1 MNKFAIFLRESVLAR
16 FLIPVGLFL
25 IIFGVVVLVINI
37 KNQNY
42 KEIEATISNV
52 ILSEDEY
59 IDADGNHIDA
69 TYDIEVKYNING
81 NEYEAKLNGM
91 SKYNIGEK
99 IKIFYNPSNPN
110 EITQTKSLILPIAIV
125 VGGLI
130 AFIGGIINGMKT
142 YKKLKKMKEQEKG
155 GANE

>member
-59 IDADGNHIDA
+59 TDADGNHIDA

-81 NEYEAKLNGM
+81 NEYESELNGM

-99 IKIFYNPSNPN
+99 IKIFYNPSNPS
-110 EITQTKSLILPIAIV
+110 EITQTKSLILPIIIIV
-125 VGGLI
+125 AGII
-130 AFIGGIINGMKT
+130 AFVSGIISGMNSI
-142 YKKLKKMKEQEKG
+142 KKYKKMKEQEKG
-155 GANE
+155 WANE